1 MIKLLILFT
10 INIFCITNYAFGNV
24 IAVIDIEDIINK
36 NKHYIEILKEIEVN
50 QLDSSEFLKIDEL
63 HLEKKLAEIE
73 NSKLLLNDD
82 EINKLIDDYN
92 DKYNQFLNKVNKFND
107 HYQNQIIKIRKLI
120 LEEIIVLSEEY
131 AKKNNIDLILDSSSY
146 LIASNKINITKAI
159 KDEIDKLNL
168 NLEFKNFEEN

>member
-36 NKHYIEILKEIEVN
+36 NKFYIEILKEIEVN

-63 HLEKKLAEIE
+63 HLEEKLAEIE

-92 DKYNQFLNKVNKFND
+92 DKYNQFLNK
-107 HYQNQIIKIRKLI
+107 
-120 LEEIIVLSEEY
+120 VLSEEY